1 METELILQ
9 KNEESLIAGGSVQM
23 QPIGKGIDFIDN
35 FAQLAQEY
43 ADEIRLMQVPLELAD
58 LSQNGGELFV

>member
-9 KNEESLIAGGSVQM
+9 KNEEVLIAGNSVQIL
-23 QPIGKGIDFIDN
+23 PSDKGIDFIDN
-35 FAQLAQEY
+35 FAELAQGY
-43 ADEIRLMQVPLELAD
+43 ADEIRLMQVRTELAD